1 MKKLIAVLVMTILLM
16 GCGQGE
22 DMLIT
27 KSQLGKINKN
37 TSIAE
42 LDKMFKNDSVEKFTA
57 NSDLIREYR
66 VFEKGGK
73 QNLIFIPLKQN
84 DSIKGLELVKIY
96 SDIYTTEKGISTSST
111 FGEISGNYTINKIEP
126 SFSAA
131 ILFVDEINA
140 TISLDKKDLN
150 LDEFDMRPI
159 LEGQIPDEASVSYIT
174 LWFE

>member
-66 VFEKGGK
+66 VFEKQDESGK
-73 QNLIFIPLKQN
+73 
-84 DSIKGLELVKIY
+84 V
-96 SDIYTTEKGISTSST
+96 
-111 FGEISGNYTINKIEP
+111 GNAKPENSP
-126 SFSAA
+126 
-131 ILFVDEINA
+131 
-140 TISLDKKDLN
+140 
-150 LDEFDMRPI
+150 
-159 LEGQIPDEASVSYIT
+159 
-174 LWFE
+174 

>member
-1 MKKLIAVLVMTILLM
+1 MKKLIAVLLMTILLV

-22 DMLIT
+22 DMLIA

-42 LDKMFKNDSVEKFTA
+42 LDKLFKNDSVEKFTA
-57 NSDLIREYR
+57 NSELMREYR
-66 VFEKGGK
+66 VFDKGGK
-73 QNLIFIPLKQN
+73 QKLIFIPLRQN

-96 SDIYTTEKGISTSST
+96 SELYTTEKGISTSSS

-140 TISLDKKDLN
+140 TISLDKEDLN

-159 LEGQIPDEASVSYIT
+159 RQGQIPDEASVKYIT